1 MISKKYRKSRKSRKS
16 IKSRSLRQKR
26 VIYKKKT
33 ISKRYKKKG
42 GGIGNDIRTKL
53 GNSYKTRDWVEY
65 KRLVSILVN
74 NKNNERGEFFTYLEM
89 WWRTFEPKTK
99 ISLYECFVELVK
111 PETNDVR
118 ANDYIIE
125 IDRIFESHRINE
137 LINELFHLYKDG
149 KPDDYENYIEN
160 YIEGLIRENKEYID
174 QVFYGYLNLYWDT
187 FIMEKKVCLYR
198 CFKLLKSVPKYHSMA
213 NDYITE
219 IGKIFKHYKPNKDI
233 DELTKLCKNR
243 QLEDYERIVIRLM
256 EDPEDPTRERVAV
269 FYGYLFAHWKGFSEE
284 EKKCLH
290 RCLLLHQESAVQNWY
305 FMQFYGDGKITPL
318 NWDEPATRR
327 GRKRSSTELQRDHN
341 LDNDEI

>member
-1 MISKKYRKSRKSRKS
+1 MISKKYRKSRKS

-65 KRLVSILVN
+65 KRVVSILVN
-74 NKNNERGEFFTYLEM
+74 NKNNERGEFFTYLDRE
-89 WWRTFEPKTK
+89 WHTFRKIETK
-99 ISLYECFVELVK
+99 ISLYRCFVELVK
-111 PETNDVR
+111 PIPNDVR
-118 ANDYIIE
+118 ANYYINE
-125 IDRIFESHRINE
+125 IDRIFESYRINE
-137 LINELFHLYKDG
+137 LINELFRLYKDG
-149 KPDDYENYIEN
+149 KPDDYENYIN
-160 YIEGLIRENKEYID
+160 RLIRENKNPIPE
-174 QVFYGYLNLYWDT
+174 VFYGYLNLYWDT

-198 CFKLLKSVPKYHSMA
+198 YFKLLKLNSKYYSMA
-213 NDYITE
+213 NEYITE
-219 IGKIFKHYKPNKDI
+219 IDNIFKHYKPKEDI
-233 DELTKLCKNR
+233 DELTKLCINR
-243 QLEDYERIVIRLM
+243 RLEDYETIVIRLM

-305 FMQFYGDGKITPL
+305 FMQFYGDGKITPF
-318 NWDEPATRR
+318 NWSEPAT
-327 GRKRSSTELQRDHN
+327 
-341 LDNDEI
+341 